1 MYHGTMVT
9 YANGQIPT
17 SAMTRLSVGGYLLP
31 AAANNFELWRAHAAR
46 DNRNLTITSAAD
58 AFREYAIQERIFRAR
73 YTTTYL
79 PGRPTK
85 RWNNVTW
92 YLKPN
97 QATAAVPGTSNHGKG
112 LAVDIKNAGGF
123 GGSFY
128 KWMAATGPLYGWSNA
143 EGRSIN
149 EPWHWVNDNKPRGA
163 LGSIGG
169 ALAGQEDDMPSAQEV
184 ANAVL
189 DTLIPRAG
197 LAAGGSTT
205 LRQQIAWG
213 DDHTIQTVQAIQ
225 AAIPVI
231 VNGVLNTPI
240 PKGGRYAGN
249 VTTLAAVASWH
260 DEHITLLA
268 EGDAA
273 NKPSAP
279 VDQEALKAAITT
291 SVQESLKDISIT
303 LTNKD

>member
-1 MYHGTMVT
+1 MAT

-46 DNRNLTITSAAD
+46 DGRNLTITSAAD
-58 AFREYAIQERIFRAR
+58 AFREYAIQERIFRER

-79 PGRPTK
+79 AGRPTK

-92 YLKPN
+92 YLKPG

-123 GGSFY
+123 NGAFY
-128 KWMAATGPLYGWSNA
+128 KWMSQTGPLYGWSNA

-149 EPWHWVNDNKPRGA
+149 EPWHWVNDNRPRGA
-163 LGSIGG
+163 LGFIGG
-169 ALAGQEDDMPSAQEV
+169 VLDGQEDDMPTAQEV
-184 ANAVL
+184 ADAVL
-189 DTLIPRAG
+189 DTLVPRAG

-205 LRQQIAWG
+205 LRQQIAWS
-213 DDHTIQTVQAIQ
+213 DDHTIQTNQAIA
-225 AAIPVI
+225 AAIPAI

-240 PKGGRYAGN
+240 PKGGRYQGN
-249 VTTLAAVASWH
+249 VTTLAAVAAWH

-268 EGDAA
+268 EGSAA
-273 NKPSAP
+273 DTPSVA
-279 VDQEALKAAITT
+279 VDQEALKAAITAT
-291 SVQESLKDISIT
+291 VENALKDISIT
-303 LTNKD
+303 LTSS